1 MPLTSSRCFGDPGIS
16 LGMISHFFLPESL
29 RQELTEQR
37 VACCE
42 HQKALEML
50 QNEFRAVGPLGK
62 WQATNQCP
70 GDRRDHTF
78 ITEVSTLPVSTQYS
92 F

>member
-1 MPLTSSRCFGDPGIS
+1 MSLTSSRCFCDPGIS
-16 LGMISHFFLPESL
+16 LGIISHFFLPESL

-50 QNEFRAVGPLGK
+50 QNELRTVGPLGK
-62 WQATNQCP
+62 WQAISQCS
-70 GDRRDHTF
+70 GDSRDHTF
-78 ITEVSTLPVSTQYS
+78 ISEVSTLPVSTQYS